1 MPTEKR
7 FLDQN
12 GLIQLLQEI
21 ESLDETNIK
30 DFYWSTDNAD
40 TYPTVVF
47 KIGDDNGS
55 PHTTQKITF
64 KGDIV
69 SPAPANATTR
79 SITLTIN
86 NVDKTITYYDTTGSA
101 GITYTNATDTG
112 DPTAATNV
120 KVALDRVIN
129 KLNSMVG
136 TDEKVKQT
144 AQTGSTALPI
154 LTAVSGTPSSGANAE
169 AGYDTDFKFTPS
181 SNTLIVKAAT
191 SSASGVTITPS
202 SIKVGTTASNGAAE
216 LTPIQL
222 KVGSGTLTST
232 AYSGKA
238 TQTETDLAVH
248 SGTNDGATKVGYSSS
263 ETGYTG
269 VTTVDAAL
277 DQLITD
283 VKNAQDTK
291 EILVLTG
298 NEYGSLMLGS
308 NLSPATYQ
316 DTCQKVADAIAQFN
330 TPIFAPDLMGLW
342 LLDAVDMYDDSGNC
356 TEFSL
361 TLRRGTESST
371 LAQYIHAKK
380 VNGTWVKQDDQKIAV
395 SGDNR
400 SLAGYV
406 SEGMLNTA
414 LSEKVDTMV
423 VNVEASASDLNHIT
437 IDSIDKTFAE
447 IDAAIQAG
455 KTVIARVEFTGNI
468 NGTMI
473 LSNATATTSSIMF
486 EGSFL
491 LFGIWS
497 VMLFITASNNT
508 SLDVHQL
515 QLELDS
521 SNAGDNISI
530 ATDASTEDIKIS
542 ALDEKVNQTATTA
555 DSDIPMLLANG
566 TIPSNGGAQYDADL
580 KYNPSTNT
588 LKLGT
593 GTLTATNYSGTSAK
607 ATADGSG
614 NNIVNTYATKSA
626 LDALTQKWTGQFVVL
641 KSTGDTA
648 EKYTALNNIL
658 AAIAAGQTPAA
669 ADLAK
674 LDLGYIYLLEN
685 GSGTNVYDEY
695 IKVAKGTSPET
706 YFVEKIGT
714 TDAGVDVVSIPATGA
729 NSVASMFAQYV
740 KNA

>member
-1 MPTEKR
+1 MPTQKK
-7 FLDQN
+7 FLDQD

-55 PHTTQKITF
+55 PHATQKITF

-69 SPAPANATTR
+69 NPAPANATTR

-112 DPTAATNV
+112 DPTTATNV

-154 LTAVSGTPSSGANAE
+154 LTAVSGTPTSGTNAE

-202 SIKVGTTASNGAAE
+202 SIKVGTTATNGAAE
-216 LTPIQL
+216 LTPSQL

-308 NLSPATYQ
+308 NLNPAVYQ
-316 DTCQKVADAIAQFN
+316 DTCQKVADAISQFD
-330 TPIFAPDLMGLW
+330 TPIFAPDLLGLQ
-342 LLDAVDMYDDSGNC
+342 LLDAVNMYDDNGNC

-361 TLRRGTESST
+361 TFRRGSESSAY
-371 LAQYIHAKK
+371 AQYIHAKK
-380 VNGTWVKQDDQKIAV
+380 VNGTWVKQDDQKVAV
-395 SGDNR
+395 NGDNR

-423 VNVEASASDLNHIT
+423 VNVEASGSDLLHIT
-437 IDSIDKTFAE
+437 IDSVDKTFTE

-455 KTVIARVEFTGNI
+455 KTVIARIEVNSGSDS
-468 NGTMI
+468 NGEMI
-473 LSNATATTSSIMF
+473 LSNVIALSNAIMF
-486 EGSFL
+486 EGSFIAL
-491 LFGIWS
+491 DPYIAIFQ
-497 VMLFITASNNT
+497 ITSTNAT
-508 SLDVHQL
+508 SLTIRQL
-515 QLELDS
+515 QLGLNS
-521 SNAGDNISI
+521 TNAGDNISI
-530 ATDASTEDIKIS
+530 AIDVSTDEIKIS

-555 DSDIPMLLANG
+555 NSDIPMLLANG
-566 TIPSNGGAQYDADL
+566 TTPSNGGAQYDADL
-580 KYNPSTNT
+580 KYNPNTNT

-593 GTLTATNYSGTSAK
+593 GTLTATNYSGTSAR
-607 ATADGSG
+607 ATADGNG
-614 NNIVNTYATKSA
+614 NNIVNTYATKAA
-626 LDALTQKWTGQFVVL
+626 LEALTNQLTGAFQIV
-641 KSTGDTA
+641 STLPTADGTHGGIIYLIKDQEYGDTNSNIFK
-648 EKYTALNNIL
+648 EYVEVNDGTTAN
-658 AAIAAGQTPAA
+658 PSW
-669 ADLAK
+669 K
-674 LDLGYIYLLEN
+674 FELL
-685 GSGTNVYDEY
+685 
-695 IKVAKGTSPET
+695 
-706 YFVEKIGT
+706 GT
-714 TDAGVDVVSIPATGA
+714 TDAGVDVVTIPATGS
-729 NSVASMFAQYV
+729 NSVHTLFEQYV
-740 KNA
+740 LNA